1 MQVCLRPRSA
11 SEIDYELLW
20 LSVSLGGLAAAA
32 SWFALGLPWPHCI
45 FFSIT
50 GFPCVTCGATRATIQ
65 FLHGNFLAA
74 WKWNP
79 LVLIF
84 LFGLTLFNVYA
95 AAVLATRA
103 PRLRV
108 GGLSVIEKNAARG
121 LVIALLALNWIYL
134 LTNWQTG
141 GL

>member
-11 SEIDYELLW
+11 SGIDHELLW

-32 SWFALGLPWPHCI
+32 TWFALGLPWPHCI

-84 LFGLTLFNVYA
+84 LSGLTLFNVYA

-103 PRLRV
+103 PRLRL
-108 GGLSVIEKNAARG
+108 GGLSSVEKKAARG
-121 LVIALLALNWIYL
+121 FVIVLLALNWIYL
-134 LTNWQTG
+134 LARSTH
-141 GL
+141 